1 MADEKV
7 TDLAAITQASTGDLL
22 YVVDVSDTT
31 DDASGSSKKITRA
44 DLYSLW
50 KAKGNLSSASFD
62 DTENVIPWNS
72 FAIDG
77 GSAVTLSGTPQSDIN
92 INTTGIY
99 KFSVTLRT
107 DNSNRTEL
115 FIRTY
120 IDTGSGY
127 TQDTD
132 EIVSD
137 YVSRDSDQDTG
148 SVTLVTALSLN
159 AGDLVE
165 FRGFGDTDGTSIGL
179 DAGTILLIEKVG

>member
-7 TDLAAITQASTGDLL
+7 TDLTAITQAAVGDLL

-31 DDASGSSKKITRA
+31 DDASGSSKKIARA

-50 KAKGNLSSASFD
+50 KAKGNLSSASFAN
-62 DTENVIPWNS
+62 TENVIPWSS

-77 GSAVTLSGTPQSDIN
+77 GAAVTLSGTPQSDIN
-92 INTTGIY
+92 INTTGVY

-107 DNSNRTEL
+107 NSNNRTEL
-115 FIRTY
+115 LINTY
-120 IDTGSGY
+120 VDTGSGY
-127 TQDTD
+127 VQDTD

-137 YVSRDSDQDTG
+137 YVSRDADQNTG
-148 SVTLVTALSLN
+148 AVTLVTALALN

-165 FRGFGDTDGTSIGL
+165 FRGEGDTDGTCVGL